1 MFDLLF
7 VTASRTRQ
15 IAPAKLEPAMF
26 FGGGRHQAGGTRWPQ
41 ILPHFRRL
49 CSPRGFCPR
58 ASSSTGRPRQME
70 VRICRRKRQQTT
82 SPVAGEVGQRGCFE
96 AARCVPAKTSLASKT
111 PSFTGVSPGGSTPPP
126 PPTSMG
132 SPKFPRTKFET
143 AQNIRDSEAS
153 RERFFGG
160 GGDLA
165 RQRFR
170 EQGFSAVVHSR
181 AAAPCRTT
189 FTFVRPLPPR
199 LLSFPS
205 LLLVTPRNRQQYD
218 VRLFVS
224 GGLCVRRLGGGRT
237 SFPRAGDRRQPQ
249 ARKARNKQRA
259 SERLPQPWAD
269 SSHQSLYSSH
279 QCYHRGRLK
288 QGLIH

>member
-111 PSFTGVSPGGSTPPP
+111 PSFTGVSPRGSTPPP
-126 PPTSMG
+126 PPTSTG
-132 SPKFPRTKFET
+132 SPKVPRSKFET

-153 RERFFGG
+153 RERFFGMAAIWRDSDSG
-160 GGDLA
+160 SKVSLQLFIHVRQHLA
-165 RQRFR
+165 
-170 EQGFSAVVHSR
+170 EPHSR
-181 AAAPCRTT
+181 LCGPS
-189 FTFVRPLPPR
+189 PLA
-199 LLSFPS
+199 SSPS
-205 LLLVTPRNRQQYD
+205 LP
-218 VRLFVS
+218 F
-224 GGLCVRRLGGGRT
+224 C
-237 SFPRAGDRRQPQ
+237 
-249 ARKARNKQRA
+249 
-259 SERLPQPWAD
+259 W
-269 SSHQSLYSSH
+269 
-279 QCYHRGRLK
+279 
-288 QGLIH
+288 